1 MVRFLDYGTVPGFM
15 EVFMSDRP
23 DPIAEAARKGL
34 KEILNFGSRVGD
46 SLRVASNNAIEKL
59 DVIQLERKRDALYR
73 ELGEIEYLSVLSPD
87 PDDAAL
93 LRKKSI
99 VDSVYELNAAIDERL
114 SSTRNSG
121 KDPDSG
127 EA

>member
-1 MVRFLDYGTVPGFM
+1 
-15 EVFMSDRP
+15 MSDRP

-73 ELGEIEYLSVLSPD
+73 ELGEIEFLSVLSPD

-99 VDSVYELNAAIDERL
+99 VDSLYELNAAIDERL